1 MDLAIALGL
10 GLLLTAYALYRRRQ
24 RRLSVNFDA
33 FTKVLSISFGISVA
47 VAFVVV
53 PSGQLAILFVLHRA
67 QLTPS
72 DLASVDVR
80 SILVSAVI
88 GALVTAAWSV
98 QEYIERIHRP

>member
-10 GLLLTAYALYRRRQ
+10 GLILTAYALYRRRS
-24 RRLSVNFDA
+24 RHLLVDFDA

-53 PSGQLAILFVLHRA
+53 PSAQLAVLFALHGAR
-67 QLTPS
+67 LTAA

-80 SILVSAVI
+80 SVLVSAII

>member
-10 GLLLTAYALYRRRQ
+10 GLALTAYALYRRR
-24 RRLSVNFDA
+24 RRGLSADFDA

-53 PSGQLAILFVLHRA
+53 PTAKLAALFVLHGAR
-67 QLTPS
+67 LTAT
-72 DLASVDVR
+72 DLAEVDVP
-80 SILVSAVI
+80 SVLVSALI